1 MYVRQFCSFLSGLEP
16 LALFFLC
23 FFVSQSGLL
32 MNEVYL
38 PAGEV
43 TDDRRTTEL
52 INLLKNTNV
61 NVIYVGFVVCL
72 G

>member
-1 MYVRQFCSFLSGLEP
+1 MYVRQFWFFLSGVEP
-16 LALFFLC
+16 LALFFLR

-38 PAGEV
+38 PAEV
-43 TDDRRTTEL
+43 ADERRL
-52 INLLKNTNV
+52 KVINLLKNTNV
-61 NVIYVGFVVCL
+61 NVIYVGFVVHL